1 MKLLALVLLLSAF
14 SSLTLTEVVK
24 SFSETCPLLFIKDS
38 EDKIVTPT
46 VLKGDEYKQICQ
58 RWKNMYRF
66 ATLYDTKQRIPVY
79 SAFIFTDQNNKRNG
93 EWKNEPQLENL
104 SYTADMKEIT
114 VAEMDEY
121 YNQAVNRDYTESQA
135 DSTFTFTNVAPQ
147 TQHSNGEWAKEV
159 EIKIKTDIKTKCKPN
174 VNTNVVT
181 GVIPGENWISIKRKN
196 ETKGIN
202 IPKYFWTAYCCINGK
217 NERISK
223 AYLFLINEQNKKTYE
238 LTEMSVDR
246 MNYHLKN
253 FYNQDFTIFGDL
265 CLT

>member
-93 EWKNEPQLENL
+93 EWKNEPQLENP
-104 SYTADMKEIT
+104 SYTANMKKIT
-114 VAEMDEY
+114 VDEIDVY
-121 YNQAVNRDYTESQA
+121 YNQAVDRDYAESNTINDIKYTRGHVFPRQYAAA

-147 TQHSNGEWAKEV
+147 TQHSNS
-159 EIKIKTDIKTKCKPN
+159 PFY
-174 VNTNVVT
+174 TNAVTHICHVV
-181 GVIPGENWISIKRKN
+181 I
-196 ETKGIN
+196 
-202 IPKYFWTAYCCINGK
+202 
-217 NERISK
+217 
-223 AYLFLINEQNKKTYE
+223 
-238 LTEMSVDR
+238 
-246 MNYHLKN
+246 
-253 FYNQDFTIFGDL
+253 
-265 CLT
+265 